1 MDDQVLE
8 LLRSGRQDEAFAQLL
23 TLYRRKAIGLGYS
36 LLGNR
41 EAAEDAAQEAF
52 MKIWRALPGFDGRA
66 SLSTWIYTI
75 VRNTALSMLRSR
87 RAESSLSDPAV
98 LEAAEAAHAHLD
110 VDDSDKGNVERLVAA
125 LPDRQ
130 RAVVTLYY
138 LEDKSVD
145 EVASLLGMPEGTV
158 KTLLHRA
165 RARLAQAIG
174 EREPAPAGGN

>member
-1 MDDQVLE
+1 MDDQVME
-8 LLRSGRQDEAFAQLL
+8 LLRSGRQDEAFAQLV

-41 EAAEDAAQEAF
+41 QAAEDSAQEAF

-87 RAESSLSDPAV
+87 RAEISLSDPAV
-98 LEAAEAAHAHLD
+98 LEAAEAASAHFD
-110 VDDSDKGNVERLVAA
+110 ADDSDKGNVERLVAA

-174 EREPAPAGGN
+174 PREPAVAGEN